1 MLHSIFFLGY
11 ICNPKLTPSEFFRKS
26 TIDKLKELFPESSQ
40 NLTLELKDE
49 LMELFPEPFEKYKSH
64 LPTRTPFS
72 ILLNMVSQKYDDL
85 PNKYHVSKEK

>member
-11 ICNPKLTPSEFFRKS
+11 IYDSSLTPDMFFTKPTS
-26 TIDKLKELFPESSQ
+26 CAFVKE
-40 NLTLELKDE
+40 K
-49 LMELFPEPFEKYKSH
+49 FPEPFEKYKTH